1 MAQLAQAALARA
13 AQDQLVKAE
22 IKSELPEEKPMP
34 QLTPAPAHIMSQM
47 DIKTEPE
54 KTFHPV
60 NSSRGEQ
67 TTTPS
72 FGSNFGSMESSPKFS
87 PVESTPL
94 DLPTN
99 QGNYAHMMSQYI
111 PDSMN
116 QMAQSVPQLAQMP
129 VQRNPQPTQPP
140 IPPTQASITPTQA
153 SITPTQNAFDPQNPL
168 DGLDRLV
175 EHQVINYLHERTR
188 NESVGKCF

>member
-34 QLTPAPAHIMSQM
+34 QLTPAPAHIISQM

-67 TTTPS
+67 TTTSS
-72 FGSNFGSMESSPKFS
+72 FGSSFPSMESSPKFS
-87 PVESTPL
+87 PVAPPTLE
-94 DLPTN
+94 LPPTQG

-116 QMAQSVPQLAQMP
+116 QMAQNVPQLATQMP
-129 VQRNPQPTQPP
+129 PTQPP
-140 IPPTQASITPTQA
+140 
-153 SITPTQNAFDPQNPL
+153 TQNSFENPL